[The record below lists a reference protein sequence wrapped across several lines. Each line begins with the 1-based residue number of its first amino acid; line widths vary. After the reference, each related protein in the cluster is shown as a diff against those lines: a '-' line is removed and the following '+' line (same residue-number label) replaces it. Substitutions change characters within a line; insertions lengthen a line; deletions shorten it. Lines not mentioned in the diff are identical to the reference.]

1 MMPEESE
8 NKTNRP
14 AWQAEI
20 TNPELCEKL
29 REGLKEIVDP
39 EIGLN
44 IIQLGLVR
52 DVTIQENRV
61 VVKMIL
67 TTPFCPYGPAMLENT
82 REKAAQALENME
94 VALDF
99 SVEPWDFSMM
109 DEDSSANWGPWGI
122 F

>member
-1 MMPEESE
+1 MAE
-8 NKTNRP
+8 NKEVNPNRP
-14 AWQAEI
+14 VWQAES
-20 TNPELCEKL
+20 THPELSEKL
-29 REGLKEIVDP
+29 REGLKEIADP

-52 DVTIQENRV
+52 DVIIQDERV
-61 VVKMIL
+61 VIKMIL

-82 REKAAQALENME
+82 REKAVQALNMD
-94 VALDF
+94 VAIDF

-109 DEDSSANWGPWGI
+109 DEDSSAVWGQWGI

>member
-1 MMPEESE
+1 MPEESE
-8 NKTNRP
+8 PKNNRP
-14 AWQAEI
+14 VWQAEA
-20 TNPELCEKL
+20 THPEVCEQL
-29 REGLKEIVDP
+29 REGLKEVSDP

-61 VVKMIL
+61 LIKMIL
-67 TTPFCPYGPAMLENT
+67 TTPYCPYGPTMLENT
-82 REKAAQALENME
+82 REKAVQAVNMD
-94 VALDF
+94 VAIDF

-109 DEDSSANWGPWGI
+109 DEDSGAAWGPWGI